1 MEFWIVQKS
10 VPVLLEGVKTTAF
23 LAIIGIIGG
32 IVLGFFVAI
41 AQMQKIRIIRWIAIL
56 FKEVFR
62 CCPIIVML
70 VWLFYC
76 LPVLFDIR
84 LSALWVGCLSLIG
97 YGAACYGETFRAGI
111 QAISQQQKDA
121 ANSLSLSK
129 SQTYIYVIIPQL
141 FRIVIPPTLSQS
153 ISILKESSICSV
165 IAINEVMFVTRTLSH
180 ETYLP
185 ALFLTAAGIIYYVVA
200 APLENLV
207 SLLEAR
213 LKSKT
218 AT

>member
-1 MEFWIVQKS
+1 MEFWVVQKAL
-10 VPVLLEGVKTTAF
+10 PFLLEGIKNTLF
-23 LAIIGIIGG
+23 LAAAGIIGG
-32 IVLGFFVAI
+32 IVVGFFVAI
-41 AQMQKIRIIRWIAIL
+41 AQMQKIRVIRWIAVL
-56 FKEVFR
+56 YKEIFR
-62 CCPIIVML
+62 CCPTIVML
-70 VWLFYC
+70 IWLFYC

-97 YGAACYGETFRAGI
+97 YGGACYGETFRAGF
-111 QAISQQQKDA
+111 QAIPQKQRDA

-129 SQTYIYVIIPQL
+129 TQTYMYVLIPQL
-141 FRIVIPPTLSQS
+141 FRIAIPPMLSWS

-185 ALFLTAAGIIYYVVA
+185 ALFLTTAGVIYYVIA

-207 SLLEAR
+207 SYLEDR
-213 LKSKT
+213 LKAKT